1 MNPRSRRMLTNLVV
15 FVLVLVVLNAI
26 FGDLDWGIHISVVG
40 SLVLTFVVWG
50 IMAALESGRR

>member
-1 MNPRSRRMLTNLVV
+1 MKPRSKRILMYQVV
-15 FVLVLVVLNAI
+15 FILVLIVLNAI

-40 SLVLTFVVWG
+40 SLVLTFVVWA

>member
-1 MNPRSRRMLTNLVV
+1 MKPRSKRILLYQVV
-15 FVLVLVVLNAI
+15 FILVLIVLNAI